1 MCDIIPSKCSP
12 GARGSEAEGRSRLGV
27 ALEGKGSE
35 RGWIEAVLASVLV
48 GVFFFFLQL
57 PLSLST

>member
-1 MCDIIPSKCSP
+1 MLP
-12 GARGSEAEGRSRLGV
+12 GGRGSEAEGRSRLGV

-48 GVFFFFLQL
+48 GVFFLQL